1 MDWVKRR
8 IEMKKSTKILLFGG
22 LLLTVAGIITMVITG
37 GMLGKQ
43 KLKEATAN
51 GTLSISE
58 EDIERWIGYFQG
70 GDLPESD
77 EMFVVQRGMVGLGN
91 DVKNLDIRFGA
102 GTFAIQESEDDSI
115 YLQMEH
121 AIPFE
126 YGIDEEG
133 TLYVKPAGDKVIAG
147 AGTITLWLPKNMVFD
162 EVDLELGAGEMKA
175 NSLEMKELEVA
186 VAAGQI
192 TLNKIK
198 CDEAKLQV
206 GAGEI
211 SIERCELNDLS
222 LDLAM
227 GDARLKLEGKEE
239 DYDYDINCGAGE
251 VKVGSMVSAGLAF
264 DRDIDLGKD
273 KKIEVE
279 CAMGSVDIEFVQ

>member
-1 MDWVKRR
+1 
-8 IEMKKSTKILLFGG
+8 MKKSTKILLLGG
-22 LLLTVAGIITMVITG
+22 ILLVLAGGITMIIAG

-58 EDIERWIGYFQG
+58 EDIERWINYFQG
-70 GDLPESD
+70 EDFPESD
-77 EMFVVQRGMVGLGN
+77 EMFVVQRNMIGN
-91 DVKNLDIRFGA
+91 RSEVKNLDIRFGA
-102 GTFAIQESEDDSI
+102 GTFEIQESEDDSI
-115 YLQMEH
+115 YLEMEH

-133 TLYVKPAGDKVIAG
+133 TLYVKPTSDKVIGG
-147 AGTITLWLPKNMVFD
+147 AGTITLWLPKNMVLG

-198 CDEAKLQV
+198 CDDAKLQV

-211 SIERCELNDLS
+211 TIDRCELKDLS
-222 LDLAM
+222 LELAM
-227 GDARLKLEGKEE
+227 GDARLKLAGKEE

-264 DRDIDLGKD
+264 DRDIDLGND

-279 CAMGSVDIEFVQ
+279 CAMGSVEIEFVQ